1 MASASR
7 RYLVNLPTIHRPLTP
22 PPPSSRTLFL
32 ATTGLSAYLS
42 CLGSDPGNSLTGGIM
57 MADRVVTVSPSYKEE
72 ICTEMGGWGLAEYV
86 RPLPN
91 LC

>member
-1 MASASR
+1 MGSASR
-7 RYLVNLPTIHRPLTP
+7 RYLVNLPTIQYPLTP
-22 PPPSSRTLFL
+22 PAPSSRTLSV
-32 ATTGLSAYLS
+32 ATTGLSVYLS
-42 CLGSDPGNSLTGGIM
+42 CLGSDTGNSLIGGIM

-86 RPLPN
+86 RPLAD